1 MNPPFRHL
9 ANTSNFPHMQ
19 KLARIG
25 TGYAMITVGTIMI
38 FTPGPGLITIVGG
51 LAVLQDDVVWA
62 GRAAD
67 WLRKKA
73 GRDGASRRQEG
84 E

>member
-1 MNPPFRHL
+1 
-9 ANTSNFPHMQ
+9 
-19 KLARIG
+19 
-25 TGYAMITVGTIMI
+25 MITVGTIMI

-73 GRDGASRRQEG
+73 GRDAASRRQEG